1 MGTILGVWRSMEL
14 VNDDGIR
21 KKDGLLDANEDIISK
36 IKMGESWACSI
47 LGSGG
52 KSWSERGRS

>member
-1 MGTILGVWRSMEL
+1 MEL